1 MPMSVEVD
9 GVPQLINRIS
19 KFDKDVYKILQRE
32 VRKALSGVAGH
43 ARANT
48 PDRALR
54 GWGPWPVTTGRSAQ
68 VGTVTLVTGVRDLRF
83 RGSDVRGGIVPQ
95 AVKRSTRGQV
105 TKFSGRVIT
114 KTPAG
119 AIFALAGSRNRSGD
133 PFNSHLNRKH
143 GTRWPRTLTDALY
156 AEGPGAR
163 DAIIDAIEKAAKAVT
178 GRSV

>member
-32 VRKALSGVAGH
+32 VKEGLSDVAGH

-48 PDRALR
+48 PERALR
-54 GWGPWPVTTGRSAQ
+54 GWGTWPLSTGRSGQ
-68 VGTVTLVTGVRDLRF
+68 VGAVTLVTGVRELGF
-83 RGSDVRGGIVPQ
+83 RGSDVRGGIQPQ
-95 AVKRSTRGQV
+95 AVRQSTRGQV

-119 AIFALAGSRNRSGD
+119 AIFSLAGSRNRSGD

-143 GTRWPRTLTDALY
+143 GTSWPRTLTDALY

-163 DAIIDAIEKAAKAVT
+163 EEITNAIQKAAKSVT